1 MNPETTTELATVEP
15 PEDLQE
21 RAADKVISPFTV
33 DTLLERVNLVK
44 EAMRRCMEE
53 GKHFGTVP
61 GTKKPSLWKP
71 GAELLGVLFQLGQR
85 YQVQERILAGD
96 HILYTVTCTLFF
108 RPAGSDIS
116 EGVGACN
123 SMEYKYR
130 VQTEARTYKDG
141 NPSPPKYTPHEFYNT
156 CLKMA
161 CKRALI
167 AATINASGVS
177 EIFTQDTEDNPDL
190 YRERDQPAASK
201 PQNGNGNHAAPPEPV
216 TLKGVVSGYEAK
228 PSAGK
233 LFHGVLVGEARVVTT
248 ELGHTLKQLV
258 GLEVAVLAVP
268 SKKSGVFH
276 LRSIQSVTSPNGAAK
291 RPAAKPDDEA
301 TPEGRTAWEEVQRQ
315 LVESDINEHWV
326 VKAAQRL
333 QFIPAGVQ
341 RLADL
346 SEKQI
351 KVLLVRFSDLVT
363 AARQEEQGIV
373 EEAAA

>member
-1 MNPETTTELATVEP
+1 MTPETTTELATVEP
-15 PEDLQE
+15 PQDLQE
-21 RAADKVISPFTV
+21 RAADKVLSAFTV
-33 DTLLERVNLVK
+33 ETLCDRVNLVK
-44 EAMRRCMEE
+44 EAMRRCMKE
-53 GKHFGTVP
+53 GQHFGTVP

-130 VQTEARTYKDG
+130 VQTEARAYKDG
-141 NPSPPKYTPHEFYNT
+141 NTSNPKYTPHEFYNT

-190 YRERDQPAASK
+190 YRDQDQPPVGK
-201 PQNGNGNHAAPPEPV
+201 PQTNGNAAPQPV
-216 TLKGVVSGYEAK
+216 TLKGVVSDYEAK

-233 LFHGVLVGEARVVTT
+233 LFHGALVGEARVVTT
-248 ELGHTLKQLV
+248 ELGHTLKQLG

-268 SKKSGVFH
+268 SKKPGVYH
-276 LRSIQSVTSPNGAAK
+276 LRAIQAVASPNGNRENKLAEA
-291 RPAAKPDDEA
+291 PAER
-301 TPEGRTAWEEVQRQ
+301 TPYEEVQRQ
-315 LVESDINEHWV
+315 LTETDLAEHWV

-333 QFIPAGVQ
+333 QFIPASVQ

-346 SEKQI
+346 SEKQLR
-351 KVLLVRFSDLVT
+351 VLLVRWSDLIK
-363 AARQEEQGIV
+363 AAREEEQGI
-373 EEAAA
+373 EQAAA

>member
-1 MNPETTTELATVEP
+1 MIPETTELAVTETP
-15 PEDLQE
+15 QDLRE
-21 RAADKVISPFTV
+21 RAEGMALSPFTV
-33 DTLLERVNLVK
+33 ETLCDRVNLVK
-44 EAMRRCMEE
+44 EAMRRCMRE
-53 GKHFGTVP
+53 GQHFGTVP

-141 NPSPPKYTPHEFYNT
+141 NTSSPKYTPHEFYNT

-190 YRERDQPAASK
+190 YRDQDQQPTRK
-201 PQNGNGNHAAPPEPV
+201 PQNGNGHAVSEPV
-216 TLKGVVSGYEAK
+216 TLKGLVSAYEAK
-228 PSAGK
+228 ASAGK
-233 LFHGVLVGEARVVTT
+233 LFHGVLVGEARVVTV
-248 ELGHTLKQLV
+248 ELGHTLRQLG

-268 SKKSGVFH
+268 SKKPGVYH

-291 RPAAKPDDEA
+291 RSTAKPDDEA
-301 TPEGRTAWEEVQRQ
+301 TPAERTPCEEVQRQ
-315 LVESDINEHWV
+315 LVESDVNEYWA

-341 RLADL
+341 RLGDL
-346 SEKQI
+346 SEKQLL
-351 KVLLVRFSDLVT
+351 VLLVRFSDLIK
-363 AARQEEQGIV
+363 AAREEEQGVI
-373 EEAAA
+373 EEAA